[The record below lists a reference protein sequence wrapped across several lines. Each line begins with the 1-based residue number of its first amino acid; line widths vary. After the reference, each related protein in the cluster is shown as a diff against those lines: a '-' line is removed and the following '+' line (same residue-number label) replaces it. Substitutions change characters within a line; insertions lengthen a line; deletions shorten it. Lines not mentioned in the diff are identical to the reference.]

1 MTNNKMEDKF
11 YKDKKTM
18 FDAVGYDKPYYFSR
32 DLVDDKAY
40 KNFFWSDDMED
51 LNDILSIDNNIYEI
65 IVENKP
71 RYSYFDFDGSY
82 QWFKNHKYNTSNM
95 HDDDFIIKEYK
106 LLLEEFKEKYGFNE
120 DVGNIVILQGT
131 KASKLSFHFIDKS
144 IVLKNCYECN
154 LYHHKFIEFLKE
166 KEHFLYE
173 LIDKAVYDK
182 DRNFR
187 CINQSKKSKEP
198 YPLKSKE
205 KTIDTLIS
213 CNEKPIE
220 IPPFWK
226 IAEHRIIKPPEKIVI
241 DNEEIELLIQ
251 HINDDR
257 WEDYNLWTQTVW
269 CLLACNV
276 DIDVIYDKSYEICP
290 DKYNKENLDGVI
302 KHFDPKKNWSINTLR
317 KWAEQDTGFKVDEV
331 FEKPVIVLDEKREN
345 HMTWIIFQKKYNK
358 KIFMNMIGVD
368 EFCKDCD
375 KVVSYIQVGEQPLF
389 TLYVNKNEQFKIVN
403 KLNKLTIAFAF
414 DGQKEKPKFITI
426 QDYMI
431 DNPSKFTYFDNI
443 VCKPNNY
450 KLQKFERNIWSGF
463 KAQKVEVIDM
473 SIVNVLLN
481 HIREVWCCNDDKQY
495 KYILSWFAQIIQ
507 TPYKKTGVA
516 LILYGRQGTGKSL
529 PLDIM
534 LEYVFG
540 KDISLAT
547 TGIGRLTGNFN
558 NSLRGKLFTKCDEV
572 SSINSGNENFH
583 AVFDKMKDNITGN
596 LLEIEQKGK
605 DCLQIDNI
613 NNFVF
618 TTNNSFSIKIE
629 ENDRRY
635 NPLEV
640 SDKYMG
646 NHDYFDNFLEVLNNE
661 TAGNHILTFFLQ
673 YKDLIDVRKIPM
685 TDLKKDMIRKSKS
698 NSIRF
703 IEEGLDDIIDDI
715 NQNKNRNLEELY
727 DWKDADGNDA
737 ITVSNL
743 YDCYINWVQ
752 TQHEKSCNKN
762 IFNSNIKHLIKKSGN
777 TKINK
782 VQKRWV
788 QF

>member
-1 MTNNKMEDKF
+1 MIPNNKMTTF
-11 YKDKKTM
+11 YKKKDDM
-18 FDAVGYDKPYYFSR
+18 FNAVGYDKPYYFSK
-32 DLVDDKAY
+32 DISTDGAFKE
-40 KNFFWSDDMED
+40 FFWSDDI
-51 LNDILSIDNNIYEI
+51 NDVKEILEVDNNIYEI
-65 IVENKP
+65 IAENKS
-71 RYSYFDFDGSY
+71 RYSYFDLDGTY
-82 QWFKNHKYNTSNM
+82 QSFKKHINDDMYI
-95 HDDDFIIKEYK
+95 DDFILKKFIDY
-106 LLLEEFKEKYGFNE
+106 LQEFKETFGFKE
-120 DVGNIVILQGT
+120 DVDNLVVLQGT
-131 KASKLSFHFIDKS
+131 KPNKISFHIIDKS
-144 IVLKNCYECN
+144 VVLKNCYECN
-154 LYHHKFIEFLKE
+154 LYHKKFIEYLIE
-166 KEHFLYE
+166 NESCLLD
-173 LIDKAVYDK
+173 LIDKGVYDK

-187 CINQSKKSKEP
+187 CINQSKMSKTP
-198 YPLKSKE
+198 YPLKSKAE
-205 KTIDTLIS
+205 ISDTLVCCKETPTDI
-213 CNEKPIE
+213 PIL
-220 IPPFWK
+220 WK
-226 IAEHRIIKPPEKIVI
+226 MTNFIVKPPEKVVV
-241 DNEEIELLIQ
+241 DNAEVELLLQ
-251 HINDDR
+251 HISDDR
-257 WEDYNLWTQTVW
+257 WTDYQLWIQTVW
-269 CLLACNV
+269 CLLACN
-276 DIDVIYDKSYEICP
+276 IDTDLIHDLSYEICP
-290 DKYNKENLDGVI
+290 DKYDKNGLNCVI
-302 KHFDPKKNWSINTLR
+302 KNYDPKKNSYTMNTLR
-317 KWAEQDTGFKVDEV
+317 KWAEIDTGFKVEQV
-331 FEKPVIVLDEKREN
+331 FEKPVVVLDEKREN

-358 KIFMNMIGVD
+358 KIFLDNIGLD
-368 EFCKDCD
+368 EFCIDCD
-375 KVVSYIQVGEQPLF
+375 KVISYIQVGEAPLF
-389 TLYVNKNEQFKIVN
+389 TLYVNRNEQFKIVN
-403 KLNKLTIAFAF
+403 KLNKLTIAFASSEN
-414 DGQKEKPKFITI
+414 QKDKPKFMTVQEFIV
-426 QDYMI
+426 

-463 KAQKVEVIDM
+463 KAQKVEVVDM

-507 TPYKKTGVA
+507 TPYKKTAVA
-516 LILYGRQGTGKSL
+516 LVLYGRQGTGKSL

-596 LLEIEQKGK
+596 ILEIEQKGK

-646 NHDYFDNFLEVLNNE
+646 NHEYFDNFLEVLSNE
-661 TAGNHILTFFLQ
+661 NAGNHILTFFLE

-685 TDLKKDMIRKSKS
+685 TELKKDMIRKSKN

-703 IEEGLDDIIDDI
+703 IEEGLPEIIEDLT
-715 NQNKNRNLEELY
+715 QSKNRELDELY
-727 DWKDADGNDA
+727 DWKGDDGKDA
-737 ITVSNL
+737 ITVCNL
-743 YDCYINWVQ
+743 YDFYINWVQ
-752 TQHEKSCNKN
+752 SNHEKSVNKN
-762 IFNSNIKHLIKKSGN
+762 IFSSNIKYLVKNSGR
-777 TKINK
+777 TRIDK